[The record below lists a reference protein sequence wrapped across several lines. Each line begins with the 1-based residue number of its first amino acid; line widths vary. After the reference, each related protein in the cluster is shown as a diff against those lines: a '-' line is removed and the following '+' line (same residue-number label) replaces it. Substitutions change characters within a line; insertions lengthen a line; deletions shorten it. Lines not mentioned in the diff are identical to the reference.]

1 MRKKKSFNIIRN
13 VINGVVKTKIHLSC
27 WLELETMLL
36 RRKKSNEQW
45 MRNGSGRKRKRK
57 TNKVNLQCRGP
68 RDQQRTSPKL
78 TLQYTLF
85 YPLRCPT
92 TDPGIIITN
101 IMAARTILKCS
112 YGKSKL
118 SSTKYVLTSSIL
130 CCVTNREGETLNCKQ
145 CQTVV
150 LVFKQWEILLE

>member
-1 MRKKKSFNIIRN
+1 MDEEWKWK
-13 VINGVVKTKIHLSC
+13 
-27 WLELETMLL
+27 EEEEE
-36 RRKKSNEQW
+36 NEQSQFVVP
-45 MRNGSGRKRKRK
+45 GPKRPIE
-57 TNKVNLQCRGP
+57 NLTEINTP
-68 RDQQRTSPKL
+68 I
-78 TLQYTLF
+78 YTLF

-130 CCVTNREGETLNCKQ
+130 Y
-145 CQTVV
+145 VV
-150 LVFKQWEILLE
+150 LQIEREKLLTANSVKLLF